1 MPGLCC
7 GANDEVGVANSVQ
20 ECSSPFVSRRQVL
33 CASGAFVA
41 GAVALPILADAAGG
55 VSIGMRAYTAIFPGG
70 TGVHFDYDYYR
81 DRHLA
86 VMQSLYGAALTRVE
100 MRKPV
105 VAEGEPRSPYAAI
118 VNFWIPDPE
127 VFAKAS
133 AAHGQAMVQDRA
145 HFTNGEQTV
154 QSEVVFG
161 ETGKP
166 ASAMGA
172 GDRCLTVLYPHAPAD
187 RFDHEY
193 YRDHHLTS
201 LIKLFG
207 HEAISRMEIR
217 RGLSSPDGKNPPLY
231 SCTANIYVADAQ
243 AFAAAA
249 STNHQRVVD
258 DIPRFTSVSPVSFMT
273 EVVGAFNA

>member
-1 MPGLCC
+1 M
-7 GANDEVGVANSVQ
+7 ANSVQ

-33 CASGAFVA
+33 CASGAIVA

-166 ASAMGA
+166 ASA
-172 GDRCLTVLYPHAPAD
+172 
-187 RFDHEY
+187 
-193 YRDHHLTS
+193 
-201 LIKLFG
+201 I
-207 HEAISRMEIR
+207 
-217 RGLSSPDGKNPPLY
+217 
-231 SCTANIYVADAQ
+231 
-243 AFAAAA
+243 A
-249 STNHQRVVD
+249 S
-258 DIPRFTSVSPVSFMT
+258 
-273 EVVGAFNA
+273 G